1 MVNSMCSHVLQPH
14 AIMSSDGKNKFN
26 DGNGAAECNTGVAT
40 FLKLTHV
47 DAPCGASWNS
57 DNV

>member
-1 MVNSMCSHVLQPH
+1 
-14 AIMSSDGKNKFN
+14 MSSDGKNKFN